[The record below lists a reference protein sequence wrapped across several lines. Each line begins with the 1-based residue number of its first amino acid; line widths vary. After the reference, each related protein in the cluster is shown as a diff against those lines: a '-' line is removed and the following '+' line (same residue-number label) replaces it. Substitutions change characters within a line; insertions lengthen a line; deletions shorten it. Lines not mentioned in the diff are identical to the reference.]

1 MAKYKVFLSQ
11 YVTAQ
16 VMVDLEIESDKPL
29 EELQDEIN
37 EQIEDW
43 NRLSRFDPV
52 RDKFPGTYVPD
63 SYTYDLDYQGDDG
76 DEIQVYVE
84 KSE

>member
-43 NRLSRFDPV
+43 TRLSRFDPV
-52 RDKFPGTYVPD
+52 LDKFPGTYVPD

-76 DEIQVYVE
+76 DEIEFYIE
-84 KSE
+84 ESE